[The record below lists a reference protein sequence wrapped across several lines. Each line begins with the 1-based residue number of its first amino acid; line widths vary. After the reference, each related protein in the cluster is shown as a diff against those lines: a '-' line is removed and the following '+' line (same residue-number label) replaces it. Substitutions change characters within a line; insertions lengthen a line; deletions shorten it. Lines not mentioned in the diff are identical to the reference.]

1 VADFAGETN
10 RRAGALWAE
19 LHDAPAPTRI
29 PAGRGA
35 LRWVV
40 SRAIAGLTRTRQPV
54 RLITANRETALGLLS
69 AGNADLAVIGF
80 DPPPKTLRCQ
90 LVATYPQLLVIGA
103 RHRLADQTQVRLADL
118 AGLDL
123 LVPPADRPHRGTIDQ
138 ALAAAGVDWRV
149 AAEVDGWDLLVHF
162 AHLGLGATIV
172 NGCVRLPPGLCGVP
186 VQDLPEVRYWAAWR
200 AQREAVLANALRE
213 LGAT

>member
-10 RRAGALWAE
+10 RRAEALWAE

-149 AAEVDGWDLLVHF
+149 AAEVDGWDLMVHF
-162 AHLGLGATIV
+162 AAIGLGAAII
-172 NGCVRLPPGLCGVP
+172 NGCVELPARLRGIPIA
-186 VQDLPEVRYWAAWR
+186 DLPVVSYWAAWSPSQHSR
-200 AQREAVLANALRE
+200 VAAILERL
-213 LGAT
+213 